1 MASWRDG
8 AAYAPTERP
17 DGFATPVAE
26 PLTAKEPWRPPTP
39 GPMAP
44 PRGLDAPEAK
54 PLHAVAATPPPG
66 RDPRAAFEVASSLLT
81 ATPPGTA
88 RDPRQPI
95 VVAGSGLTD
104 TTQPPPPT
112 GDPLPL
118 PPPEGV
124 APPPPASWPAP
135 APAGDRFQSPYPQR
149 PYPQRPAVPTEEMR
163 TSRNLVML
171 AAGLTFA
178 GFILTNAAPWAL
190 LVAGLLAL
198 RTRGTAQ
205 RLGRVAAGAGGAIIL
220 LEFFTGTAGEGHWFP
235 ALLSLGCS
243 FGFALA
249 AANYY
254 KQR

>member
-1 MASWRDG
+1 MATWRDG

-26 PLTAKEPWRPPTP
+26 PLTAKEPWRAPTP
-39 GPMAP
+39 GPIGP
-44 PRGLDAPEAK
+44 PRALDAPDAK
-54 PLHAVAATPPPG
+54 PLHAVADTPPPS

-81 ATPPGTA
+81 ATPAGAT

-95 VVAGSGLTD
+95 IVAGSSLTD
-104 TTQPPPPT
+104 TAQPPPPT
-112 GDPLPL
+112 GEPLPL

-124 APPPPASWPAP
+124 APPPPGSWPAP
-135 APAGDRFQSPYPQR
+135 GVAVDRFQPPYPQR
-149 PYPQRPAVPTEEMR
+149 PSGPTEEQR

-190 LVAGLLAL
+190 LVAGLLAI

-205 RLGRVAAGAGGAIIL
+205 RLGRIAAGAGGAVIVL
-220 LEFFTGTAGEGHWFP
+220 QFLTGTAGEGHWFP